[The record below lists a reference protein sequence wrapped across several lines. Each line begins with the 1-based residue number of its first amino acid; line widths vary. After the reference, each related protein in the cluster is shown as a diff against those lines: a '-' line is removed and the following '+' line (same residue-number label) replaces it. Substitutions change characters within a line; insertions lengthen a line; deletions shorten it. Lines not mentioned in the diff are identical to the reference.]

1 MSRCIASSLCIVLLA
16 SLALADGDGPSR
28 KMNRSEAATFNALQG
43 TIRAALPKTPANYT
57 ATFTGFDRKEVP
69 EAIRPDEMLRMFFTA
84 TYTLNRD
91 VREAQQKSAW
101 MDKAKGTPEQQARR
115 AALTARGEE
124 LTKARNSTRDRGEKD
139 RIRADLKKVSAEA
152 NALDEEIAAQ
162 YLAWMRSGGAATASQ
177 NVDSAL
183 PPKELS
189 IRIIVNQDVYV
200 NDIAAPYKIQGI
212 PLAYE
217 QDDMCQDHGTSCVTV
232 LLGSFDKEKRSSGST
247 RYTPRNPNPGV
258 PTKARGMVLVVSG
271 PKDRPEAA
279 KDFLKKTDLAKLKT
293 LVP

>member
-1 MSRCIASSLCIVLLA
+1 MNRWLVPAFCIVLAA
-16 SLALADGDGPSR
+16 SFALADGDGPSR
-28 KMNRSEAATFNALQG
+28 KMNRSEAAAFNALQG
-43 TIRAALPKTPANYT
+43 TIRASLPKTPANYT

-69 EAIRPDEMLRMFFTA
+69 EAIRPDEMHRMFFTA
-84 TYTLNRD
+84 TYTLSRD
-91 VREAQQKSAW
+91 VRDTRQKSAW
-101 MDKAKGTPEQQARR
+101 MDKSKGTPEQQAKR
-115 AALTARGEE
+115 AALNAREEE

-139 RIRADLKKVSAEA
+139 RIRAELKKVSAEG

-162 YLAWMRSGGAATASQ
+162 YLAWMRSGGPATASQ

-189 IRIIVNQDVYV
+189 IRIFVNQDVYV
-200 NDIAAPYKIQGI
+200 NDIATPYKIQGI

-217 QDDMCQDHGTSCVTV
+217 QGDLCQDHGTSCITV
-232 LLGSFDKEKRSSGST
+232 LLGSFDKEKRGSGST
-247 RYTPRNPNPGV
+247 HYNPRNANLGV

-279 KDFLKKTDLAKLKT
+279 KDFLKKTDLAKLKA

>member
-1 MSRCIASSLCIVLLA
+1 MNRWLVSVFCVLVTA
-16 SLALADGDGPSR
+16 TLALADGDGPSR
-28 KMNRSEAATFNALQG
+28 KMNSSEAAAFNALQG

-57 ATFTGFDRKEVP
+57 ATFTGFDQNEIP
-69 EAIRPDEMLRMFFTA
+69 EAIRPDQMRQMSFLA
-84 TYTLNRD
+84 KYTLNKD
-91 VREAQQKSAW
+91 FREAQQKSAW

-139 RIRADLKKVSAEA
+139 KIREELKKVSAEG

-189 IRIIVNQDVYV
+189 IRIFVNQDVFV
-200 NDIAAPYKIQGI
+200 NDIATPYKIQGI

-217 QDDMCQDHGTSCVTV
+217 QNDMCQDHGTYCITV

-247 RYTPRNPNPGV
+247 RYNPRNANPGV

-271 PKDRPEAA
+271 PKDRPEAS
-279 KDFLKKTDLAKLKT
+279 KDFLKKTDLAKLKA